1 MTLLVYGAGGL
12 GLYFAA
18 RLAQSGHEVI
28 LKARRDTSRQS
39 MHEPIRISK
48 DGSTEEVHN
57 IHVVDSLEGVRA
69 QGAIITTKAWQVDD
83 AARDLSAAITNDA
96 PILTTQNG
104 IDAPTRAAR
113 FVSSDRVF
121 ASTVVVI
128 AERTGPLNVRV
139 VGPEASITVGSIA
152 NRPPSDAN
160 RITRP
165 LAAAGISTDWT
176 DDIVAALWKKLALIC
191 SYGGVGAALDRNVGE
206 SRADARICGLVET
219 AMSEVFSVA
228 IAEGA
233 SLSESDLADDMDIF
247 LHRFSPQT
255 TSSMHRDLV
264 AGRPSE
270 LEDQVGAVVHRA
282 KSSRVATPVLDF
294 IYASM
299 APCEAS
305 ARRNA

>member
-1 MTLLVYGAGGL
+1 M
-12 GLYFAA
+12 
-18 RLAQSGHEVI
+18 
-28 LKARRDTSRQS
+28 
-39 MHEPIRISK
+39 
-48 DGSTEEVHN
+48 
-57 IHVVDSLEGVRA
+57 
-69 QGAIITTKAWQVDD
+69 
-83 AARDLSAAITNDA
+83 
-96 PILTTQNG
+96 
-104 IDAPTRAAR
+104 
-113 FVSSDRVF
+113 F

-176 DDIVAALWKKLALIC
+176 
-191 SYGGVGAALDRNVGE
+191 
-206 SRADARICGLVET
+206 
-219 AMSEVFSVA
+219 VFSVA